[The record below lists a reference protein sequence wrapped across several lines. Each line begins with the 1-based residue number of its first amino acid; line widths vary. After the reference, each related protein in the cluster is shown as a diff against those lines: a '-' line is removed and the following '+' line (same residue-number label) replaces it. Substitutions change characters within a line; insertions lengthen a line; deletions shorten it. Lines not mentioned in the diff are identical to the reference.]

1 VKSSPSAGA
10 LVLRGLL
17 LFVLG
22 VGYGVLV
29 TSRFNGDSDSH
40 ASGATYNWVH
50 LSFWGLAGVAL
61 GALFPWFDRVWEDS
75 FGEKEDEAVVENT
88 PAKDDDPSTDW
99 AIAIRAIGAFVG
111 IVFAIVSR
119 AIRNCMYE
127 WCN

>member
-1 VKSSPSAGA
+1 MKASPSAGA

-29 TSRFNGDSDSH
+29 TSRFNDGSDSH
-40 ASGATYNWVH
+40 ASGTTYNWLH

-75 FGEKEDEAVVENT
+75 FGEKEDEAVFENT
-88 PAKDDDPSTDW
+88 AAKDDDPSTDW

-111 IVFAIVSR
+111 IVFAIVSQSTK
-119 AIRNCMYE
+119 NSLCMSL
-127 WCN
+127 